1 MTILVRHTTLALALT
16 FATSSPASAA
26 FSGDLAQCLD
36 QQSQSA
42 PFRGFVAA
50 RSGEERFEHAMGFAD
65 AQDTRPITRD
75 TPFRLASVGKVF
87 TRVAVGLLVDEGK
100 VRLDD
105 PIRRHLPELPESF
118 AAITVGQLVAHRSGV
133 APMTRPD
140 MADGPA
146 MAEATTARELV
157 SVVASKPLAF
167 EPGSQ
172 EQYSNGGYL
181 LLGALIEAVTGEPYR
196 DVITRRIF
204 NEVGMAH
211 SGFQPDA
218 DAATPL
224 TRLTAPGQ
232 PPAATPQPRIEF
244 PALKASAAGDAL
256 SSASDLEALAA
267 RLIDESLLSAPTKA
281 ALFPRGASHWQL
293 GQAGGSVGSNT
304 GFWVYPEA
312 SAWLIVLSN
321 IDPPGADLVSN
332 ALKPVVLGGAC
343 VLQEPRAMPQRN

>member
-1 MTILVRHTTLALALT
+1 MPPLLRHTALALALIL
-16 FATSSPASAA
+16 ATSGSATAA
-26 FSGDLAQCLD
+26 FNRDVAQCLD
-36 QQSQSA
+36 QQSQRA

-50 RSGEERFEHAMGFAD
+50 RSGTERFEHATGFAD

-87 TRVAVGLLVDEGK
+87 TRVAVGLLIDEGK

-133 APMTRPD
+133 SPMTRPE

-146 MAEATTARELV
+146 MAAATTARDLV
-157 SVVASKPLAF
+157 QVVASKPLGF

-196 DVITRRIF
+196 NVIARRIF
-204 NEVGMAH
+204 DAVGMAH
-211 SGFQPDA
+211 SSFEPDA

-267 RLIDESLLSAPTKA
+267 RLIGDDLLTTPTKA
-281 ALFPRGASHWQL
+281 ALFPRGTSHWQL

-312 SAWLIVLSN
+312 NAWLIVLSN
-321 IDPPGADLVSN
+321 IDPPSADLVSE

-343 VLQEPRAMPQRN
+343 SLQAPKAMPPR

>member
-1 MTILVRHTTLALALT
+1 MTPLVRSTFVALALT
-16 FATSSPASAA
+16 LAASGSVSAA
-26 FSGDLAQCLD
+26 LNLDVAQCLE
-36 QQSQSA
+36 QQSQRG

-50 RSGEERFEHAMGFAD
+50 RSGPERFEHAVGFAD

-87 TRVAVGLLVDEGK
+87 TRVAVGLLIDDGK
-100 VRLDD
+100 LHLDD

-133 APMTRPD
+133 APMTRPE
-140 MADGPA
+140 MADGPV
-146 MAEATTARELV
+146 MAAATTARDLV
-157 SVVASKPLAF
+157 PVVAGKPISF

-181 LLGALIEAVTGEPYR
+181 LLGALIEAVSGEPYR
-196 DVITRRIF
+196 DFIGRHIF
-204 NEVGMAH
+204 NAVGMTH
-211 SGFQPDA
+211 SGFEPEA

-267 RLIDESLLSAPTKA
+267 RLIGDDLLTAPTKA
-281 ALFPRGASHWQL
+281 SLFPRGASHWQL

-304 GFWVYPEA
+304 GFWVYPEDD
-312 SAWLIVLSN
+312 AWLIVLSN
-321 IDPPGADLVSN
+321 IDPPSADLVSE

-343 VLQEPRAMPQRN
+343 ALQHPRAMLPR